1 MVQLNG
7 VKVKA
12 LSVYLR
18 VTITQGKTQLCF
30 LETLMRCGL
39 HIVSFDRQSRYFLSS
54 VDI

>member
-12 LSVYLR
+12 LSVLR

-39 HIVSFDRQSRYFLSS
+39 HIVSFDRQSCYFLSS